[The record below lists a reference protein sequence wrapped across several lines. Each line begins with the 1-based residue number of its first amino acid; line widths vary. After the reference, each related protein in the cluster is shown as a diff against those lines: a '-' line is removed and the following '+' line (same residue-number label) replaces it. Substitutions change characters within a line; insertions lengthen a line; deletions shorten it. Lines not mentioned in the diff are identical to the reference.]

1 MSDNNKPRVYLT
13 DRLVLVAIALGA
25 IYWII
30 ETFLCVISSNDLGFC
45 SRLFEP
51 DLDYLST
58 RIIVF
63 CLFLIFGSHAQ
74 YSFKRQKKTETD
86 LEELKEMNEKLQE
99 EIQEL
104 KKKQDTV

>member
-1 MSDNNKPRVYLT
+1 MSDKNKPRVYLT
-13 DRLVLVAIALGA
+13 DRMVLVAIALGA

-30 ETFLCVISSNDLGFC
+30 DTFLCVISSGGLSFC
-45 SRLFEP
+45 GRLFES
-51 DLDYLST
+51 DLNYLST
-58 RIIVF
+58 RIIVL

-74 YSFKRQKKTETD
+74 YSFKKQKKTETD

-104 KKKQDTV
+104 KKRQDTV